1 MPKNNFRFFWIRLV
15 FLGDFFLGTTC
26 LVFATVWRQDVSFY
40 MVFATLWHVHL
51 SFCTVFAIFLAPQ
64 PLISLIL
71 HGICYML
78 VLQTNFHVG
87 FLSGVTFS
95 ICRVSLGFHLFRV
108 SFNLSSGFNFEF
120 SWVSLG
126 CHVKFYYI

>member
-1 MPKNNFRFFWIRLV
+1 
-15 FLGDFFLGTTC
+15 
-26 LVFATVWRQDVSFY
+26 

-71 HGICYML
+71 HGMCYML

-95 ICRVSLGFHLFRV
+95 ICRVSLGFHLELQV
-108 SFNLSSGFNFEF
+108 SF
-120 SWVSLG
+120 G
-126 CHVKFYYI
+126 CHLIYRQGLILNLLGFLWGVM